1 MVLFFLTLLV
11 AFALAWP
18 ARPAKADDAPAAESV
33 PAGEA
38 APQAVLEAPASA
50 AEAVPREADVSEPAP
65 PPAEEKA
72 PVAVFTLED
81 AIGHALRCNRDLL
94 LQALDVAEASLYVER
109 QRANVLDFSLTPEG
123 AWRTGS
129 DGDSGSFGASASAVL
144 PAGTRVRFGAEATAI
159 ENDGAEPW
167 RRGEVAVRVE
177 QPLFQGF
184 GSLVRDEPVAL
195 ADDALRS
202 AARSLARARS
212 SLALSVVEAFED
224 LLHLAG
230 QIQADEAFAARMERL
245 GALAEAQERQGRV
258 GRTEVLRMELQRGE
272 AEARLEQERTE
283 LGIRRQAFADLVG
296 LAPDA
301 AFELVEGGELVLEE
315 IPPERAL
322 AVALRER
329 PDYAQVLDDI
339 RIAAREARLA
349 RRELLPDIR
358 FVGKAGR
365 QGEGRDWSDARALD
379 EDLWQAGLEAD
390 INLDRRRAKLA
401 VEAADLRG
409 TAAERS
415 AEIARYRLSLEVSE
429 ALMAY
434 RRARAEEALAARN
447 AEVAAGRAELARVLF
462 AAKKTGAD
470 AVSDAEGDCIARALD
485 WHSMRREAAVAA
497 YRVLHVLG
505 TLLPTDEAL
514 LERP

>member
-1 MVLFFLTLLV
+1 MTILL
-11 AFALAWP
+11 ALAAAWP
-18 ARPAKADDAPAAESV
+18 ALPAKADGAPAAESV
-33 PAGEA
+33 PAEEAVPQAVPEPPAPAAEA
-38 APQAVLEAPASA
+38 APPDADGAEPVSPA
-50 AEAVPREADVSEPAP
+50 AEEP
-65 PPAEEKA
+65 

-81 AIGHALRCNRDLL
+81 AIGFALRHNRDLL
-94 LQALDVAEASLYVER
+94 LRTLDVAEASLQVDR

-123 AWRTGS
+123 GWRTGS
-129 DGDSGSFGASASAVL
+129 DGESGSFGASASAVL
-144 PAGTRVRFGAEATAI
+144 ATGARVRFGAGATTI

-167 RRGEVAVRVE
+167 RRGEAAVRVE
-177 QPLFQGF
+177 QPLFRGF

-212 SLALSVVEAFED
+212 ALALSVVEAFED
-224 LLHLAG
+224 LLYLAA
-230 QIQADEAFAARMERL
+230 QIRADEAFAARMERL

-272 AEARLEQERTE
+272 AVARLEQERTE
-283 LGIRRQAFADLVG
+283 LDIRRQSFADLVG
-296 LAPDA
+296 LEADEP
-301 AFELVEGGELVLEE
+301 FELVEGDELVLED
-315 IPPERAL
+315 ISPEKAL

-339 RIAAREARLA
+339 RVSAREARLA

-365 QGEGRDWSDARALD
+365 QGEGRNWSDAGALD
-379 EDLWQAGLEAD
+379 EDVWQAGLEAD
-390 INLDRRRAKLA
+390 INIDRRRAKMA
-401 VEAADLRG
+401 VAAADLRG
-409 TAAERS
+409 EAAERS
-415 AEIARYRLSLEVSE
+415 AEIARCRLALEVSE

-434 RRARAEEALAARN
+434 RRSRAEEALADRN
-447 AEVAAGRAELARVLF
+447 AEVAEGRAELARVLF

-485 WHSMRREAAVAA
+485 RCSMRREAAVAA

-505 TLLPTDEAL
+505 TLLPADEEL

>member
-1 MVLFFLTLLV
+1 MFS
-11 AFALAWP
+11 AFAVAAEKPP
-18 ARPAKADDAPAAESV
+18 AAPAEPPAAPEAPAADADPSA
-33 PAGEA
+33 PAEEA
-38 APQAVLEAPASA
+38 APASA
-50 AEAVPREADVSEPAP
+50 PAEETP
-65 PPAEEKA
+65 PPAAEEPEP

-81 AIGHALRCNRDLL
+81 AIAHALLHNRDILL
-94 LQALDVAEASLYVER
+94 RALEVEEASLYVER
-109 QRANVLDFSLTPEG
+109 QRANASDFSLVPSG
-123 AWRTGS
+123 GWRTGS
-129 DGDSGSFGASASAVL
+129 DGDGGTFGAAASAVL
-144 PAGTRVRFGAEATAI
+144 PTGARVRFGAEAVSI

-177 QPLFQGF
+177 QPLFRRF

-195 ADDALRS
+195 ADDAFRS

-212 SLALSVVEAFED
+212 ALALSVVEAFED
-224 LLHLAG
+224 LLHLAAE
-230 QIQADEAFAARMERL
+230 IRADEAFAARMERL

-283 LGIRRQAFADLVG
+283 LGIRRQSFADLVG
-296 LAPDA
+296 LEADAP
-301 AFELVEGGELVLEE
+301 FELVEGDGLVLED
-315 IPPERAL
+315 IPPEKAL

-339 RIAAREARLA
+339 RISAREARLA

-365 QGEGRDWSDARALD
+365 RGEGSGWSDAGALD
-379 EDLWQAGLEAD
+379 GDVWQAGLEAD
-390 INLDRRRAKLA
+390 VNLDRRRAKMA
-401 VEAADLRG
+401 VAAADLRG
-409 TAAERS
+409 EAAERS
-415 AEIARYRLSLEVSE
+415 AEIARYRLSLETSE

-470 AVSDAEGDCIARALD
+470 AVSDAEADCIARTLD

-505 TLLPTDEAL
+505 TLLPADESL